1 MTAAIDIG
9 LHAVVVSCP
18 DATPQVLTLS
28 DAAPPALPFGPFQP
42 NLDPTMERSLRRW
55 VSELT
60 RRDLGYVEQLYTFGD
75 QGRQRSDGRHVVSVG
90 YLALARQADR
100 ETLPWRNW
108 YGHFPWEDWRE
119 GPPALFENQIA
130 PALRT
135 WSTAATR
142 DPSGS
147 WPDRP
152 SRLKFAFGLD
162 AAPSTTPFLPDWN
175 EERVLERYELM
186 YEAGLVQEAVTDGFG
201 PSVAAFGMPMA
212 QDHRRILATA
222 IGRLRAKLKYRP
234 VVFELMPEEFTLT
247 ELQATVEALSGRRV
261 HKQNFRRMVEKAEL
275 VQPTSNARVSTGGRP
290 AACFRFRREVM
301 GERPAPGLRIG
312 GRG

>member
-1 MTAAIDIG
+1 MSAAIDIG
-9 LHAVVVSCP
+9 LHAVVVSCTN
-18 DATPQVLTLS
+18 ATPQVLTLGN
-28 DAAPPALPFGPFQP
+28 AAPAALPFGPFQP
-42 NLDPTMERSLRRW
+42 DLDATMERGLRRW

-75 QGRQRSDGRHVVSVG
+75 QGRQRDDGRHVVSVG
-90 YLALARQADR
+90 YLALARQSDR
-100 ETLPWRNW
+100 ETLPWSNW

-119 GPPALFENQIA
+119 GAPDVLQNQIA
-130 PALRT
+130 PALRA
-135 WSTAATR
+135 WAANATR
-142 DPSGS
+142 EPSGS

-162 AAPSTTPFLPDWN
+162 AGTSVGSALPDWN

-186 YEAGLVQEAVTDGFG
+186 YEAGLVQEVLTDGFG
-201 PSVAAFGMPMA
+201 PAVAAFGLPMA

-247 ELQATVEALSGRRV
+247 ELQSTVEALAGRRV
-261 HKQNFRRMVEKAEL
+261 HKQNFRRMVEKADL

-301 GERPAPGLRIG
+301 GERPPPGLRIG